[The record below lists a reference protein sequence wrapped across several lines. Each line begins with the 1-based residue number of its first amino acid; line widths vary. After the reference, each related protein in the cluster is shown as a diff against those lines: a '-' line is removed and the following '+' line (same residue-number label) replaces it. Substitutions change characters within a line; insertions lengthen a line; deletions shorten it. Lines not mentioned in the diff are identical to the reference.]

1 MFEILLNVFQLA
13 TKADLREYA
22 LVSKVWLDAAQ
33 SALYTK
39 VQVNNFS
46 QLQKFCDT
54 VQRNPVLG
62 KKVKVFFAEE
72 PSKFGLNNNEEV
84 VRLLSHLFYFGLP
97 NLQELDAGA
106 ANTYTPILNALHNSR
121 LNQLKKINSH
131 SYTMKEDEKTNYAS
145 CIFLMRDRVEN
156 VILGNMP
163 ASMPDFL
170 YSNLNQLKAVKVL
183 DVRTCHSS
191 WFQTLEHVTASC
203 KDLKQLNYNFQGHSN
218 QVPFDVNAIS
228 PSDTKLLII
237 HSDQENML
245 LYIMHKFPQPKEL
258 NYYGSDH
265 YLSSEKP
272 EELTRILDYLA
283 PIEAFDVS
291 SFVVDDKIVDF
302 ISSHWNSTSA
312 AVASRAIDVCYTES
326 VPNFDS
332 VGLEFFK
339 TIDQKETGF
348 TIMYHPREY
357 DSQHT
362 EIINKLDNYIGEF
375 RLRYDAEDKQDLPSE
390 FLDHLFTRCPQ
401 LNNLHIHGWMLRKR
415 DVPDDPLSLNELFF
429 AECDIYGDYLT
440 SLSAVVPHVK
450 RLILQEVAY
459 FSRYKKRSRHGLD
472 DIFSSKNTLEIVM
485 PYTEIETIELC
496 LPYGENDSIFYVQVF
511 AINECTSYYYGYT
524 EDRYIEN
531 ANEKDYKATD
541 KSLRTFI
548 SCLNKPKIKMEYR

>member
-1 MFEILLNVFQLA
+1 MFEILLNVYQSV

-97 NLQELDAGA
+97 NLQEVDAGA

-203 KDLKQLNYNFQGHSN
+203 KDLKQLNYHFQGHSN
-218 QVPFDVNAIS
+218 QVSFDVNAIS

-312 AVASRAIDVCYTES
+312 AVASRAID
-326 VPNFDS
+326 
-332 VGLEFFK
+332 
-339 TIDQKETGF
+339 TGF

-401 LNNLHIHGWMLRKR
+401 LNNLHLHGWMLRQR
-415 DVPDDPLSLNELFF
+415 RYIPDYELSISQLYLG
-429 AECDIYGDYLT
+429 ECSIYGDYL
-440 SLSAVVPHVK
+440 SRLSAVVPHLE
-450 RLILQEVAY
+450 RLILEENSY
-459 FSRYKKRSRHGLD
+459 FHSCRRTSRYNDEH
-472 DIFSSKNTLEIVM
+472 IFGERNTLEIDM
-485 PYTEIETIELC
+485 PHTEIDLVEFFMPDGDRESISYVKVLVES
-496 LPYGENDSIFYVQVF
+496 EN
-511 AINECTSYYYGYT
+511 TSYYYGYKDDCFIT
-524 EDRYIEN
+524 N
-531 ANEKDYKATD
+531 ANAMDYSTTCE
-541 KSLRTFI
+541 SQRTFI
-548 SCLNKPKIKMEYR
+548 SCRNKPEIRFNYR